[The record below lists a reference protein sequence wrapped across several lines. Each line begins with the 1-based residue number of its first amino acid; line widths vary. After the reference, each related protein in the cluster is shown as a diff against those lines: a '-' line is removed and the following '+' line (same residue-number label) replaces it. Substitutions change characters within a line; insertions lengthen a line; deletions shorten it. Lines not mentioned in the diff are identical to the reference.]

1 MISPTSALMLPAAD
15 SSETML
21 TVKQLNLNPSIIVNL
36 EQGGGRHRMLFER
49 DHRVG
54 FSQGRSKKST
64 NPSSSQGAFYHK
76 RSVNSVQRNVEG
88 HRVIRLNNAAV
99 SQIQLGPTQEMTQ
112 FSFSPCN
119 TQQRGFLPKMFKKS
133 NFARTQKAIKM
144 IREGPMKGRGKG

>member
-1 MISPTSALMLPAAD
+1 
-15 SSETML
+15 
-21 TVKQLNLNPSIIVNL
+21 
-36 EQGGGRHRMLFER
+36 MLFER
-49 DHRVG
+49 DPRVG

-76 RSVNSVQRNVEG
+76 RSVNSQQRNIEAS
-88 HRVIRLNNAAV
+88 VIRLTNAAV

-144 IREGPMKGRGKG
+144 IREGPLKGRGKGIEDQGGHFMKLNDYAALHGMLAPGEANQQPLQSQQQLVTP